1 MGWGRQIQ
9 VALLPLP
16 LGEAPE
22 IPTRPRDSPAASAE
36 FPFRAR
42 LRLGEVLHLGPWG
55 FPESHGRKPHCTNN
69 GKVITGPLPAPR
81 HSPGVLLRPVL
92 RFPGSGDHLPAALG
106 L

>member
-1 MGWGRQIQ
+1 MGRGRQIQ

-36 FPFRAR
+36 FPFRAC
-42 LRLGEVLHLGPWG
+42 LRLGEVFHPGPWG
-55 FPESHGRKPHCTNN
+55 FPEFQGRKPHSTNN
-69 GKVITGPLPAPR
+69 WKVITGPLPAPCQN
-81 HSPGVLLRPVL
+81 SGVLLRPVHWVL
-92 RFPGSGDHLPAALG
+92 GSEDDLLASLG